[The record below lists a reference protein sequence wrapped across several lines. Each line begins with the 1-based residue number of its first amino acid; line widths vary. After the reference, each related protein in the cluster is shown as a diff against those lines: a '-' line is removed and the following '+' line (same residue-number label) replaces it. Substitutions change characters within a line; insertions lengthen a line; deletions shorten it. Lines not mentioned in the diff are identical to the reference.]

1 MVVSL
6 CSYSIQHG
14 QGLCVGLQAS
24 VVLLFLLLLGQSV
37 AVAPGD
43 EDERCP
49 VPQYPVSVKVLMDN
63 WRYHTLIA
71 GGRRVWN
78 ATTSDRRQMTP
89 ETVTSKNNGSK
100 VRSYTD
106 TIHPYLQWSSQGN
119 CSGGSASVCA
129 QGSIE
134 KGLLTQ
140 FINKSLPES
149 HTDPLRIY
157 VNVTYSFTDCLG
169 MQQHCDVELLLA
181 NYSNNDRSG
190 YGSGGIMPDRL
201 IEYTSSVSSG
211 TKQFFFDSSTSV
223 TGFYLALTSIEAC
236 VNVSRV
242 SVYRYECP
250 GSDRLPPTSLLRRPA
265 TPAPASSGQLRHV
278 TPYCADN
285 AHLRNETLTIAC
297 RSDGIWN
304 DGGARC
310 KCNSGYRE
318 DEEGTTCKGRQLHNL
333 HSRKSLYSFL
343 QRWSSCP
350 FQLSP
355 LLHQH
360 HLKCCSLLHLQEK
373 QQSRLQSILL
383 LSYSLVW
390 VEL

>member
-1 MVVSL
+1 MVSL

-14 QGLCVGLQAS
+14 QGLCWSIQAS

-43 EDERCP
+43 EDGECP
-49 VPQYPVSVKVLMDN
+49 VPQYPVSVKVLMDS
-63 WRYHTLIA
+63 WRYHTLLP
-71 GGRRVWN
+71 GVWT
-78 ATTSDRRQMTP
+78 ATTSDRRRMMPRQ
-89 ETVTSKNNGSK
+89 TVASKNNGSK

-119 CSGGSASVCA
+119 CSGGSASVCS

-134 KGLLTQ
+134 KRLLTQ

-169 MQQHCDVELLLA
+169 EQQHCDVELLLA
-181 NYSNNDRSG
+181 NYSNG
-190 YGSGGIMPDRL
+190 YSSGGIMPDNL

-223 TGFYLALTSIEAC
+223 TGFYLALRSREAC

-242 SVYRYECP
+242 LVYRYECP

-265 TPAPASSGQLRHV
+265 TPAPASSGQIRRV
-278 TPYCADN
+278 KPYCADN

-297 RSDGIWN
+297 TSNGRWN
-304 DGGARC
+304 DGEARC
-310 KCNSGYRE
+310 GCNSGYRE
-318 DEEGTTCKGRQLHNL
+318 DEEGTTCKGRQLGTIYTPENL
-333 HSRKSLYSFL
+333 YTLSF
-343 QRWSSCP
+343 RAVH
-350 FQLSP
+350 FNF
-355 LLHQH
+355 H
-360 HLKCCSLLHLQEK
+360 HYYISTT
-373 QQSRLQSILL
+373 S
-383 LSYSLVW
+383 
-390 VEL
+390 